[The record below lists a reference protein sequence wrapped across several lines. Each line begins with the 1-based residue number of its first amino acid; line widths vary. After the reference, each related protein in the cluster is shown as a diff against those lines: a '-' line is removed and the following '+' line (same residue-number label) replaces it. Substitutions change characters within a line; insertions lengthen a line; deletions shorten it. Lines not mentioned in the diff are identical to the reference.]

1 MEVLLYQIGIFIAIS
16 IAGKIGKNARI
27 IAIVLISIFTI
38 LQVYMFWL
46 LALQFFTII
55 FSYIISK
62 SFSNNK
68 KTNSPKNQ
76 EPNIEIKQ
84 KELKKELNK
93 DLPTEKT
100 REIIK
105 EIKKTEEK
113 QKNIS
118 IKKFQER
125 PIYTNEIITK
135 SNRKNLFS
143 INEIHSL
150 NDEIDS
156 DPKTSA
162 KMQTLRSKL
171 SKSHPQFSIIK
182 LNNIN
187 RVLGIDGDIHI
198 QGNTIYINPEIVYMQ
213 DYLIKTING
222 YDSNEKSLT
231 YKEGVFQPKRKKEV
245 SCVEETINKS
255 FELLFDELEINS
267 LRFNGVYQS
276 EKGKITYPY
285 LRFYESGLVLS
296 TSSTGT
302 PGQISLWFTEE
313 KYTAPHSSRGTYSL
327 SDRHI
332 TFSTESSEGSLKYEG
347 IIENNSLKLNIHS
360 LINGNKSKKTYIF
373 KPFK

>member
-1 MEVLLYQIGIFIAIS
+1 MEVLLYQIGIFTLIL
-16 IAGKIGKNARI
+16 IAGKLGKNARI
-27 IAIVLISIFTI
+27 TAIVLISIFTI
-38 LQVYMFWL
+38 LQVYVFWL

-55 FSYIISK
+55 FSFLISK
-62 SFSNNK
+62 SFSKNK
-68 KTNSPKNQ
+68 KTNFPKNQ

-84 KELKKELNK
+84 NELKKELNK
-93 DLPTEKT
+93 ELPTEKK

-118 IKKFQER
+118 IKKFQEK

-135 SNRKNLFS
+135 SNIKNLYS

-156 DPKTSA
+156 DPKTSV
-162 KMQTLRSKL
+162 KMNALRSKL

-182 LNNIN
+182 INNIN

-213 DYLIKTING
+213 DYLINTINS
-222 YDSNEKSLT
+222 YDTSEKSIT
-231 YKEGVFQPKRKKEV
+231 YKEGVFQPKKKEV
-245 SCVEETINKS
+245 SFEEETSNKS
-255 FELLFDELEINS
+255 FELSFDELEINR

-276 EKGKITYPY
+276 EKGQIAYSY

-302 PGQISLWFTEE
+302 PGEISLWFNEE

-327 SDRHI
+327 SDKHI
-332 TFSTESSEGSLKYEG
+332 TFSTESTEGSLKFEG

-360 LINGNKSKKTYIF
+360 LINGNKFKQTYIF